1 MGKDLKDLSMV
12 IASISG
18 GRDSTAMLLKCLEN
32 GEQIDYI
39 IFNDTLQEI
48 PIMYEYLQKV
58 NKYISEKYNKS
69 IIFTKPLATFEHWVF
84 GKLGARSKKK
94 GAIRGIPK
102 KSEACWW
109 RRESKIYPA
118 ERFYKAIGIDIK
130 DEASYTRLIG
140 FTKSEEHRAKDTV
153 NERYPLIEWNWC
165 EGDVDHYLESIEM
178 TNPLY
183 EYFSRTGCGMCPYMS
198 LRGYYIVWKFFP
210 KTWRYMKKI
219 ERKLFRLQRKGI
231 EVNNCTWHDRYTLIE
246 LEHDFKTGKKEYDD
260 TPAKE
265 CLCAI

>member
-1 MGKDLKDLSMV
+1 MV

-69 IIFTKPLATFEHWVF
+69 IIFTKPLATFEEWVF

-118 ERFYKAIGIDIK
+118 ERFYKAIG
-130 DEASYTRLIG
+130 
-140 FTKSEEHRAKDTV
+140 
-153 NERYPLIEWNWC
+153 
-165 EGDVDHYLESIEM
+165 
-178 TNPLY
+178 
-183 EYFSRTGCGMCPYMS
+183 TGCGMCPYMS

-210 KTWRYMKKI
+210 KTWRYMKMI

-231 EVNNCTWHDRYTLIE
+231 EVNNCTWYDRYTLIE